1 MGDSNKEGLLE
12 GVDLS
17 RTTVDAQ
24 GIPRGKWLGVFLAFV
39 PQQDG
44 AWEET
49 E

>member
-1 MGDSNKEGLLE
+1 MENSNKVGLLE
-12 GVDLS
+12 GVGLS

-24 GIPRGKWLGVFLAFV
+24 GIPRGKWLVFLAFV

-44 AWEET
+44 AWEES